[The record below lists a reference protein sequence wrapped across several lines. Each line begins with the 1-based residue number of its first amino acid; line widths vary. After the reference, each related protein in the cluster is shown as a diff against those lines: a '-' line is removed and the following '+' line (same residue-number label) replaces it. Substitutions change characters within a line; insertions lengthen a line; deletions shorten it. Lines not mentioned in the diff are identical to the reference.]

1 MGGEK
6 FVGNLK
12 VTIFMFMCLCLFVWY
27 PVINVYMFE
36 NLYHHNS
43 GESTRLYLLESWP
56 FNLSYYCN
64 FKDKNIVTDLNDSL
78 LALRNNR

>member
-1 MGGEK
+1 MMWQKSEWKNDWKNPPKTIMGGEK
-6 FVGNLK
+6 FVGNLE

-43 GESTRLYLLESWP
+43 GESLQGFIDLKVDLL
-56 FNLSYYCN
+56 
-64 FKDKNIVTDLNDSL
+64 T
-78 LALRNNR
+78 